1 MTLNPLDQKRKY
13 PTWGDFLKTART
25 ARYRS
30 AREFCSKV
38 DVGISYPQYS
48 RYEAGEQLPN
58 LDQAL
63 KLCRLLEIP
72 SLEGIL
78 EWCFAQIGDPDAAVQ
93 VQKFLKQVRS
103 GEAKADP
110 APSLPAPGAELFAE
124 AKPDSRE
131 PMFSRGSEV
140 DEVFTFNRSHLA
152 LFESDP
158 AYRDIFTYV
167 NSFTPDWVAIEEI
180 STHLGMTQ
188 SRTEAMLENL
198 SDYGVLLL
206 AGGRCRAAKKVFYF
220 PDDQDFF
227 RLRNKNVA
235 FNVQKI
241 METVSYEDVK
251 ARRAFRSVVT
261 RELTAEQLEKV
272 IHGVEYLI
280 NRVASLPE
288 SGHPDQ
294 IFSLCV
300 VLGERFRRQGLPAE
314 DTAPGQGLRLEQKG
328 APRPQA
334 ETGA

>member
-1 MTLNPLDQKRKY
+1 MTPSITDHKRKY
-13 PTWGDFLKTART
+13 PTWGDFLKTARS
-25 ARYRS
+25 ARFRS

-63 KLCRLLEIP
+63 KLCRLLDIQ

-93 VQKFLKQVRS
+93 VQRFLAQVRS
-103 GEAKADP
+103 GEAKAEAP
-110 APSLPAPGAELFAE
+110 APVAAAPGAELFSEVQAV
-124 AKPDSRE
+124 RE
-131 PMFSRGSEV
+131 PMFARGAEI

-152 LFESDP
+152 LFESDA

-167 NSFTPDWVAIEEI
+167 NSFSPDWVAIEEI
-180 STHLGMTQ
+180 AAHLNMPEA
-188 SRTEAMLENL
+188 RVEAMLENL

-220 PDDQDFF
+220 PDDEDFF

-235 FNVQKI
+235 YNSQKI
-241 METVSYEDVK
+241 LENLNYEDVK
-251 ARRAFRSVVT
+251 SRRAFRSVVT
-261 RELTAEQLEKV
+261 RELTADQLEKV
-272 IHGVEYLI
+272 IHGLEFLI
-280 NRVASLPE
+280 NKVAQLPE
-288 SGHPDQ
+288 SGRPEE

-300 VLGERFRRQGLPAE
+300 VMGERFRRVERAQAQPTSQARTGLQPPK
-314 DTAPGQGLRLEQKG
+314 DSTSPSLS
-328 APRPQA
+328 
-334 ETGA
+334 